1 MEELSDDVVALV
13 VDMDRS
19 AGSLRFFAASDDEY
33 IDMVGQNYEGVVI
46 VRLEA
51 GLKYVCFGECR
62 VGKVLQLQD
71 STT

>member
-1 MEELSDDVVALV
+1 MGQST
-13 VDMDRS
+13 
-19 AGSLRFFAASDDEY
+19 GSIRFFATSDDEY
-33 IDMVGQNYEGVVI
+33 IDMVGQNYDGLVV